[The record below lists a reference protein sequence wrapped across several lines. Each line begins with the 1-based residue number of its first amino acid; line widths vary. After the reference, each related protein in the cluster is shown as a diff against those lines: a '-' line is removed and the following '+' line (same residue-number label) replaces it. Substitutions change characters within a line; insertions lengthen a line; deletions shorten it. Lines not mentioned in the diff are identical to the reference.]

1 MMINNFN
8 PAMPIL
14 SSAVNHS
21 QMTAP
26 QQVPPQSA
34 QLLANPI
41 GSFPSASANAGNP
54 GILGLNIMPVF
65 SNMASNIGQI
75 AGNIGQTV
83 NQGMGDMLGAAG
95 QLGAGALYG
104 VINPSLNPLQGINNT
119 QPPQPTQPAY
129 NASRPSPQQI
139 LQSVYTGISQA
150 LQDLG
155 TLITEHAPAMM
166 TYGSAMGGATAVCS
180 YMAAGMAATGAAMLL
195 NQNHGQVVG

>member
-8 PAMPIL
+8 PAMPMMP
-14 SSAVNHS
+14 SAVNHS

-26 QQVPPQSA
+26 QQVPPQNT
-34 QLLANPI
+34 QLLANPTNLL
-41 GSFPSASANAGNP
+41 PPASANAGNSAII
-54 GILGLNIMPVF
+54 GWNIMPVF
-65 SNMASNIGQI
+65 SNMASSVGQI

-83 NQGMGDMLGAAG
+83 NQGMGDMLGVAG
-95 QLGAGALYG
+95 QLGSGALYG
-104 VINPSLNPLQGINNT
+104 VINPSMNPLQGINNT
-119 QPPQPTQPAY
+119 QPPQPTQPAN

-155 TLITEHAPAMM
+155 ALMTEHAPAMM

-195 NQNHGQVVG
+195 NQNQGQVVG